1 MLSSRQPAR
10 ASMREMLPALFPSNP
25 IPISNKY
32 ASPDPPCANQVQQKF
47 RTSNKQM
54 HVIKA
59 THRE

>member
-1 MLSSRQPAR
+1 MLSSRQPVPFDAR
-10 ASMREMLPALFPSNP
+10 NAASAVPSNP
-25 IPISNKY
+25 IVISNKY